1 MPPSS
6 EPPARRVDHF
16 NVFSVISHDPLYG
29 DGQPPRQ
36 FFEMNLT
43 RLGDTDWPAG
53 GAVAAK

>member
-6 EPPARRVDHF
+6 ELQALRVDHF
-16 NVFSVISHDPLYG
+16 NAFTVISYDPLYA

-53 GAVAAK
+53 GAVAVK